1 MKTFKVILTIFLAAG
16 IIIVFY
22 FYFFSEQPIPF
33 FEKEKKEYSNE
44 ELTQM
49 AQKLFK
55 QKKAEGLDMS
65 DGPCLTNELIP
76 GWVVDVAHDP
86 RQPIDNQPENQC
98 SAFRQGKAEHFIEL
112 DTNGNLIRIK

>member
-16 IIIVFY
+16 IIIAFY

-49 AQKLFK
+49 AQKLFE

-112 DTNGNLIRIK
+112 DTNGNLNRTK